1 MSHERCVAILRRL
14 LLRRIFETQRPGR
27 SYAVGV
33 GLDVSNVVCFETEFS
48 LADRRQAIASACA
61 RYPSKSA
68 ASAFSRK
75 RAKNCW

>member
-1 MSHERCVAILRRL
+1 MWWNSYGNDFH
-14 LLRRIFETQRPGR
+14 FETTTASIQYSLLSRL
-27 SYAVGV
+27 SY
-33 GLDVSNVVCFETEFS
+33 VVYFKTEFS
-48 LADRRQAIASACA
+48 LADRHQAIAAACA